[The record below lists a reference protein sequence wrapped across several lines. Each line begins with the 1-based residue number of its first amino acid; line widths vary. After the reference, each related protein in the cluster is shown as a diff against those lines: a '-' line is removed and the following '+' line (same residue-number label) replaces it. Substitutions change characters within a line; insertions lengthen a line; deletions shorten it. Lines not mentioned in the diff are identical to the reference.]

1 MKIENHKMKRNL
13 CVKILRQNK
22 RSYYAQL
29 DPKVVSDN
37 KRFWKTVIPLFSNKI
52 QSSSCITL
60 LENGVVESDEGKVA
74 EILNNY
80 FVNITE
86 TLGIASEHEQEPL
99 NDHDN
104 DYYLSFVKRFQSHPS
119 VLKIKSSVKRT
130 INFSFR
136 KITVEEM
143 LEQLQDLDP
152 KKGSPQEAILAKN
165 IKIQRRFVLF
175 SSNRPF

>member
-1 MKIENHKMKRNL
+1 MTKELRKANMKRTWLKNSFNKTRTNENWAAYKRQRNL

-22 RSYYAQL
+22 KSYYAQL

-37 KRFWKTVIPLFSNKI
+37 KRFWKTVKPLFSNKI

-86 TLGIASEHEQEPL
+86 TLGIASEHEQKSL
-99 NDHDN
+99 NDHED
-104 DYYLSFVKRFQSHPS
+104 DPCKTFS
-119 VLKIKSSVKRT
+119 VTSQCPQDKVVRQEHHKLLLQEDHSRRNART
-130 INFSFR
+130 VAKFR
-136 KITVEEM
+136 
-143 LEQLQDLDP
+143 
-152 KKGSPQEAILAKN
+152 S
-165 IKIQRRFVLF
+165 
-175 SSNRPF
+175 